1 MRINSPVL
9 ESEYL
14 LENDLVLVTKTDTKG
29 LITYCNKAFSNVSGY
44 SIYELLGKPHNLV
57 RHPDVP
63 ASIFADLWKTIKS
76 GNSWHGVIKNR
87 RKNAEYYWVYANVS
101 PLYKNDELMGYVSIR
116 FKPSDLEIQKAKE
129 YIAAIHSG
137 ESVSCI
143 QHAPDKSYLASL
155 QARLA
160 EKFVSHDVYI
170 EECEYEQQI
179 AVGYMNKLIAL
190 DSIRDSSVQY
200 YLKPTENFSGDLIAI
215 DRTPDGRLHLLLA
228 DSTGHG
234 LSAALAAMPIIHPFY
249 SMTSKGF
256 SISAISKEINKKIK
270 ESLPT
275 SHFVAAIIISID
287 PKEKMI
293 EVWCGGCPPP
303 FTYKNGGPITHQFKS
318 KHLALGI
325 LPPELFDE
333 SVEYYAYE
341 GNSQKLVMFSD
352 GLNELKLESGDQ
364 FEVDHL
370 FNSIQEFE
378 PFTNWDQLI
387 EKIEQLNSEEVNGN
401 DDIALIVAKCESGEN
416 LFELKSPSIQKSLQ
430 PKEGKVVW
438 QFSLVLTAY
447 QIQRTDVAPL
457 LLDVVQQIEKDKE
470 KGKGIFLVLS
480 ELYNNALDH
489 GLLKLSSTLKQH
501 GDGLEKYYA
510 ERKERLDR
518 IDSGQIQINLEKIIN
533 TDATETLRIRVK
545 DSGDGFDF
553 NRISNVITND
563 SQFHGRGL
571 ALLRQICN
579 SVSFFNE
586 GSEILVELDLE
597 H

>member
-1 MRINSPVL
+1 
-9 ESEYL
+9 
-14 LENDLVLVTKTDTKG
+14 
-29 LITYCNKAFSNVSGY
+29 
-44 SIYELLGKPHNLV
+44 
-57 RHPDVP
+57 
-63 ASIFADLWKTIKS
+63 
-76 GNSWHGVIKNR
+76 
-87 RKNAEYYWVYANVS
+87 
-101 PLYKNDELMGYVSIR
+101 
-116 FKPSDLEIQKAKE
+116 
-129 YIAAIHSG
+129 
-137 ESVSCI
+137 
-143 QHAPDKSYLASL
+143 
-155 QARLA
+155 
-160 EKFVSHDVYI
+160 
-170 EECEYEQQI
+170 
-179 AVGYMNKLIAL
+179 
-190 DSIRDSSVQY
+190 
-200 YLKPTENFSGDLIAI
+200 
-215 DRTPDGRLHLLLA
+215 
-228 DSTGHG
+228 
-234 LSAALAAMPIIHPFY
+234 
-249 SMTSKGF
+249 
-256 SISAISKEINKKIK
+256 
-270 ESLPT
+270 
-275 SHFVAAIIISID
+275 
-287 PKEKMI
+287 
-293 EVWCGGCPPP
+293 
-303 FTYKNGGPITHQFKS
+303 
-318 KHLALGI
+318 
-325 LPPELFDE
+325 
-333 SVEYYAYE
+333 
-341 GNSQKLVMFSD
+341 
-352 GLNELKLESGDQ
+352 
-364 FEVDHL
+364 
-370 FNSIQEFE
+370 
-378 PFTNWDQLI
+378 
-387 EKIEQLNSEEVNGN
+387 LNSEEVNGN

-510 ERKERLDR
+510 ERKERLDK